1 MRTWNGTRR
10 DREFSRD
17 FSKGECGRGFWYEY
31 IKTCPIKKPRL
42 IFPQLKVYLPKP
54 LMHRQGKWE
63 WSRCPCVL
71 CEGSEP
77 LRPVPA
83 GKNTP
88 PPLWGSLP
96 PPFSSLVSLL
106 CFIKHYDL
114 QVHTLTTLS
123 HLEGDLLIMGN
134 MPSFWK
140 TAWKGWSS
148 YSVFLRVGIIQFW
161 ATMLSWCQPFSKRW
175 FRDIFFLLV
184 LFMQTSQSAF
194 LFGNSQLHGL
204 TGMRQGVLTPI
215 GS

>member
-1 MRTWNGTRR
+1 MTAAEIGKKNLPCSELWWKLIGINDRQEGFCCCCSCSCFCFLFLTMRTWNGTRR

-17 FSKGECGRGFWYEY
+17 FSKGECGRDFWYEY

-42 IFPQLKVYLPKP
+42 IFPQLKVYLHKP
-54 LMHRQGKWE
+54 LMHRQGKWQ

-71 CEGSEP
+71 CEGSEA

-134 MPSFWK
+134 MPSFLEDRVL
-140 TAWKGWSS
+140 
-148 YSVFLRVGIIQFW
+148 YSLERVVLLFC
-161 ATMLSWCQPFSKRW
+161 LSE
-175 FRDIFFLLV
+175 
-184 LFMQTSQSAF
+184 
-194 LFGNSQLHGL
+194 G
-204 TGMRQGVLTPI
+204 
-215 GS
+215 